1 MELISGNEGDIV
13 LIKKLGEP
21 ISQETISLKEAAEA
35 AWWETQTEDPLI
47 YKRKGNF
54 FAKNKTKKC

>member
-1 MELISGNEGDIV
+1 M

-35 AWWETQTEDPLI
+35 AWWETQTEDPLV
-47 YKRKGNF
+47 YKRKGDF
-54 FAKNKTKKC
+54 FAKNI

>member
-1 MELISGNEGDIV
+1 MNYGIFFTGNEGDIV
-13 LIKKLGEP
+13 LIRKLGEP

-47 YKRKGNF
+47 YKRKGKKL
-54 FAKNKTKKC
+54 AKQS

>member
-1 MELISGNEGDIV
+1 M

-35 AWWETQTEDPLI
+35 AWWETQTEDPLV
-47 YKRKGNF
+47 YKRKGNLLI
-54 FAKNKTKKC
+54 KKMSNQVTA